1 MKKLVFILLYLS
13 AATSV
18 KALPTDMLL
27 HEATQHVVK
36 IHVELTN
43 GNDGSGSGVVIAK
56 DRVVTNCHVV
66 ANAAS
71 ISVTAK
77 GKSYPVS
84 GIVPDWN
91 HDICLVKVDDMEAP
105 IVTIGSSK
113 NLQYEQPV
121 FAIGYPNS
129 STVPSSTSGYVKG
142 LFQMDDSVI
151 IRATSTFRL
160 GASGGGVFDDAG
172 HLVGIITLK
181 SPGRNAYYYNM
192 PVEWVQALMDKP
204 VVAINS
210 KASPAFWAGP
220 ADKWPFFMQVVHPY
234 LNKNWAS
241 LLSVAT
247 RWTIEEPSNNEAWF
261 YLAAAEYAIH
271 DTVSAET
278 HLRQVTAANAQ
289 HSQAIYYL
297 ALIAEESGKHME
309 ALTNIALL
317 TQLDADAATQLKSTI
332 NIK

>member
-1 MKKLVFILLYLS
+1 MKKLVFVLLYLTV
-13 AATSV
+13 ATAV
-18 KALPTDMLL
+18 QALPTDMLL
-27 HEATQHVVK
+27 HQATQHVVK
-36 IHVELTN
+36 IHVALAN

-71 ISVTAK
+71 ISVTAN

-84 GIVPDWN
+84 GIVPDWH

-105 IVTIGSSK
+105 IATIGSSK

-121 FAIGYPNS
+121 FAIGYPNF
-129 STVPSSTSGYVKG
+129 STVPSSTSGHVKG

-332 NIK
+332 NTK

>member
-27 HEATQHVVK
+27 HQATQHVVK
-36 IHVELTN
+36 IHVELAN

-160 GASGGGVFDDAG
+160 GESGGGVFDDAG

-181 SPGRNAYYYNM
+181 SPGRNVYYYNM
-192 PVEWVQALMDKP
+192 PVEWVQALLDKP

-278 HLRQVTAANAQ
+278 HLRQVTVANAQ

>member
-27 HEATQHVVK
+27 HQVTQHVVK
-36 IHVELTN
+36 IHVALAN

-71 ISVTAK
+71 ISVTAN

-84 GIVPDWN
+84 GIVPDWH

-105 IVTIGSSK
+105 IATIGSSK

-121 FAIGYPNS
+121 FAIGYPNF
-129 STVPSSTSGYVKG
+129 STVPSSTSGHVKG

-278 HLRQVTAANAQ
+278 HLRQVAAANAQ